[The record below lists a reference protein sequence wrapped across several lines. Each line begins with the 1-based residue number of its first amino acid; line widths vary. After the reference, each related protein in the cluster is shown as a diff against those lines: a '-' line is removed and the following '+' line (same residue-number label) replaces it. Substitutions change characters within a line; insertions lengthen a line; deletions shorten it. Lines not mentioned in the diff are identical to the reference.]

1 MTYSDDLDEPESE
14 SLPRG
19 VLKKGLD
26 TLLGVEPSAI
36 REAVSDMMPR
46 EAAARLAQGTERTK
60 KEVVR
65 IIAGEV
71 KGFLEQV
78 DLQSIIAKVLQDHE
92 MEVHVRFR
100 PKSPETDEPE
110 EGDQDEASGTEAG
123 EDETEDSV

>member
-1 MTYSDDLDEPESE
+1 MANSDNIDELENES
-14 SLPRG
+14 SARG

-36 REAVSDMMPR
+36 RDAVSDMMPR

-71 KGFLEQV
+71 KSFLKEV
-78 DLQSIIAKVLQDHE
+78 DLQSIFAKVLQDHE
-92 MEVHVRFR
+92 MEVHIRFR
-100 PKSPETDEPE
+100 PKSDEAVDDDAAESNEVDE
-110 EGDQDEASGTEAG
+110 EGAEA
-123 EDETEDSV
+123 

>member
-1 MTYSDDLDEPESE
+1 MANSDNIDELENES
-14 SLPRG
+14 SARG

-36 REAVSDMMPR
+36 RDAVSDMMPR

-71 KGFLEQV
+71 KSFLKEV
-78 DLQSIIAKVLQDHE
+78 DLQSIFAKVLQDHE
-92 MEVHVRFR
+92 MEVHIRFR
-100 PKSPETDEPE
+100 PKSDEAVDDDATESSEVDE
-110 EGDQDEASGTEAG
+110 EGAEA
-123 EDETEDSV
+123 

>member
-1 MTYSDDLDEPESE
+1 MANFDNTDDLETES
-14 SLPRG
+14 SARG

-26 TLLGVEPSAI
+26 TLLAVEPSAI

-71 KGFLEQV
+71 RTFLDEV
-78 DLQSIIAKVLQDHE
+78 DLQSIIAQVLQDHE
-92 MEVHVRFR
+92 MEVHVRFH
-100 PKSPETDEPE
+100 PKSDDALGSE
-110 EGDQDEASGTEAG
+110 EEQKG
-123 EDETEDSV
+123 EVEDGETE

>member
-1 MTYSDDLDEPESE
+1 MANSDNIDELENES
-14 SLPRG
+14 SARG

-36 REAVSDMMPR
+36 RDAVSDMMPR

-71 KGFLEQV
+71 KSFLKEV
-78 DLQSIIAKVLQDHE
+78 DLQSIFAKVLQDHE
-92 MEVHVRFR
+92 MEVHIRFR
-100 PKSPETDEPE
+100 PKSDEAVDDDAAESSEVDE
-110 EGDQDEASGTEAG
+110 EGAEA
-123 EDETEDSV
+123 

>member
-1 MTYSDDLDEPESE
+1 MTSSDDLNDLEGDA
-14 SLPRG
+14 LPRG

-71 KGFLEQV
+71 KGFLEEV
-78 DLQSIIAKVLQDHE
+78 DLQSIIANVLRDHE
-92 MEVHVRFR
+92 VEVHVRFR
-100 PKSPETDEPE
+100 PKPADADE
-110 EGDQDEASGTEAG
+110 EGAG
-123 EDETEDSV
+123 EMESSDEVEPG

>member
-1 MTYSDDLDEPESE
+1 MTNSDNGDDFESD
-14 SLPRG
+14 SSARG

-36 REAVSDMMPR
+36 RDVVSDMMPR

-71 KGFLEQV
+71 KGFLEEV

-92 MEVHVRFR
+92 MEVHIRFR
-100 PKSPETDEPE
+100 PKPDAAAEVSIETDEPISADDNE
-110 EGDQDEASGTEAG
+110 P
-123 EDETEDSV
+123 

>member
-1 MTYSDDLDEPESE
+1 MTNSDDLNDLEGD
-14 SLPRG
+14 SLTRG

-71 KGFLEQV
+71 RTFLDEV
-78 DLQSIIAKVLQDHE
+78 DLQSIIAQVLQDHE
-92 MEVHVRFR
+92 MEVHVRFH
-100 PKSPETDEPE
+100 PKSDATVESEERVKDEDVDRE
-110 EGDQDEASGTEAG
+110 SD
-123 EDETEDSV
+123 

>member
-1 MTYSDDLDEPESE
+1 MTNSDNIDELENES
-14 SLPRG
+14 SARG

-36 REAVSDMMPR
+36 RDAVSDMMPR

-71 KGFLEQV
+71 KSFLKEV
-78 DLQSIIAKVLQDHE
+78 DLQSIFAKVLQDHE
-92 MEVHVRFR
+92 MEVHIRFR
-100 PKSPETDEPE
+100 PKSDEAVDDDAAESSEVDE
-110 EGDQDEASGTEAG
+110 EGAEA
-123 EDETEDSV
+123 